1 MFVLNDQFFF
11 SLSFLTGDHNLFVR
25 VDELQAAWRIFT
37 PVLHQLEKERI
48 APILYPF
55 GSRGPPE
62 ADQLAYKYGISHSY
76 LLTNPN
82 HDIIVFVWIGFVRVE
97 GYHWPGNQ
105 PKK

>member
-1 MFVLNDQFFF
+1 MLELNDKKLF
-11 SLSFLTGDHNLFVR
+11 LLTGDHNLFVR

-62 ADQLAYKYGISHSY
+62 ADQLAYKYGISQSY
-76 LLTNPN
+76 L
-82 HDIIVFVWIGFVRVE
+82 F
-97 GYHWPGNQ
+97 
-105 PKK
+105 KKFNNDMSACICLSRICSC